1 MYIALYKSVNSATEF
16 YSKVRDTLDYPTQIE
31 HEKERYTLNS
41 TYIINGQTQLKN
53 FKDRIKSLGIEIDVS
68 VDDK

>member
-1 MYIALYKSVNSATEF
+1 MYIAHYKSVNSATEF

-31 HEKERYTLNS
+31 HEKERYTLS
-41 TYIINGQTQLKN
+41 PTYIINGQTQLKN

>member
-1 MYIALYKSVNSATEF
+1 LYIAHYKSVNSATEF
-16 YSKVRDTLDYPTQIE
+16 YSKARETLDYPTQIE

-41 TYIINGQTQLKN
+41 TYIMNGQTQLKN
-53 FKDRIKSLGIEIDVS
+53 FKERIKSLGIQIDVN

>member
-1 MYIALYKSVNSATEF
+1 LYIAHYKSVSSATEF
-16 YSKVRDTLDYPTQIE
+16 YSKVRDTLDYPTQVE
-31 HEKERYTLNS
+31 HNKERYMLNF

-53 FKDRIKSLGIEIDVS
+53 FKDRIKSLGIEIDVN